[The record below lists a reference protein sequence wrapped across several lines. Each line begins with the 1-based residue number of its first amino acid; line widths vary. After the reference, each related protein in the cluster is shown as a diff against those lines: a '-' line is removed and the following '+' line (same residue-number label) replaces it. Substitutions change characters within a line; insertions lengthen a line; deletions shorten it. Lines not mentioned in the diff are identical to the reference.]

1 MPCAPVVQKS
11 AESAGVVIRQ
21 HKIIY
26 KFLEDLEN
34 FVHDAKIEILESQG
48 KALVEVI
55 GSAKVQQTFNVS
67 IISFLAIN
75 YKLIGFS

>member
-1 MPCAPVVQKS
+1 VPCAPVVQKS

-34 FVHDAKIEILESQG
+34 FVHDAKNEILESQG

-55 GSAKVQQTFNVS
+55 GSAKV
-67 IISFLAIN
+67 
-75 YKLIGFS
+75 